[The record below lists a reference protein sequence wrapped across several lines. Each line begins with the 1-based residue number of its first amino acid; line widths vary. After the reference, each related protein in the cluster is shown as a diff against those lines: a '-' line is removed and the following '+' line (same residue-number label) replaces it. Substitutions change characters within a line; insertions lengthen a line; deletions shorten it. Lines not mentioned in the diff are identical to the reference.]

1 MITDYADL
9 EELFVTS
16 PEPKFTSK
24 FLLQYP
30 LVPDADSLRKF
41 LAVQLKSNEFSIY
54 QSEGGDSRPE
64 QGYYIVVRLAKTIF
78 VRQGGMFKYEGKF
91 PRIYEIKTD
100 GDFHRLNYQLER
112 TARTIE
118 STELKKKTIPFA
130 EIDVTSFDFVEGEDE
145 EEFQRRGEV
154 IRNFIMN
161 YEDKKSPTFPD
172 LALKHPPTRKIV
184 PPGKIRVK

>member
-1 MITDYADL
+1 MITNYADL
-9 EELFVTS
+9 EELFVSS
-16 PEPKFTSK
+16 PEPRFTSK

-30 LVPDADSLRKF
+30 LVPEVDSLRKF
-41 LAVQLKSNEFSIY
+41 LAVQLKCNEFSIY
-54 QSEGGDSRPE
+54 QSEGGKSQLE
-64 QGYYIVVRLAKTIF
+64 EGYYIVIRLAQTIF
-78 VRQGGMFKYEGKF
+78 IRQGGMFKYEGQF
-91 PRIYEIKTD
+91 PRVYEIKTD

-112 TARTIE
+112 ATKTVT
-118 STELKKKTIPFA
+118 STEAKKASIPFA

-172 LALKHPPTRKIV
+172 LALKRPPVRKIV